1 VNRARQLLACVL
13 LGIFVYIVAGLSPA
27 FLRNLRLQRY
37 VEALTQ
43 SEDIR
48 TQRPEAVRAQVVERA
63 AQLGLPV
70 RASDVQVEPGGA
82 GARLAVR
89 YVVPVRFPGYVVKLH
104 FSPSAGR

>member
-1 VNRARQLLACVL
+1 VNRARQLLACLL
-13 LGIFVYIVAGLSPA
+13 LGIFLYIVAGLTPA
-27 FLRNLRLQRY
+27 FLRNVRLQRY

-43 SEDIR
+43 SADAR
-48 TQRPEAVRAQVVERA
+48 TQPAEAVRAQVVERA

-70 RASDVQVEPGGA
+70 RASDVQVERGGA
-82 GARLAVR
+82 GVRIAVR